1 MPKQFFRFVL
11 LASLWM
17 SLAYPS
23 YSAIYV
29 DKVDHPR
36 KVVILKIEGRIKHGD
51 EIEFQKTL
59 DEIKRDGFK
68 IKLNSVVLNSRGG
81 NSHAAM
87 EIGKI
92 IRKENLNTYVGL
104 KHRCASACVYV
115 LSSGIIRMAYGEVA
129 VHRPTFD
136 DDYPQEKL
144 EESLKKAEAES
155 MKFFMDMG
163 MTTQLVEASRITP
176 SWTTW
181 TLDDKEKRRWG
192 VHGTERM
199 YDELWFRTTA
209 KAKFYD
215 TDVVRDFFYR
225 HNEKCTKM
233 AKEFKMT
240 VYDCVKNEM

>member
-1 MPKQFFRFVL
+1 MNLLISVIASVL
-11 LASLWM
+11 VFWISNAN
-17 SLAYPS
+17 AV
-23 YSAIYV
+23 IYV
-29 DKVDHPR
+29 DKIEHPR

-51 EIEFQKTL
+51 ENDFQKTL
-59 DEIKRDGFK
+59 DEIRKDGYK
-68 IKLNSVVLNSRGG
+68 IKLNSVVLNSLGG

-92 IRKENLNTYVGL
+92 VRKENLNTYVGL
-104 KHRCASACVYV
+104 KHRCASACVYI

-136 DDYPQEKL
+136 DDFPQEKL
-144 EESLKKAEAES
+144 EESLKKADTES
-155 MKFFMDMG
+155 MKHLMEMG
-163 MTTQLVEASRITP
+163 MTTQLVEAIRITP

-215 TDVVRDFFYR
+215 TEVVKEFFFKY
-225 HNEKCTKM
+225 NAKCTKM

>member
-1 MPKQFFRFVL
+1 MNKPITLIAL
-11 LASLWM
+11 LFAFWLSN
-17 SLAYPS
+17 ANA
-23 YSAIYV
+23 AIYV

-36 KVVILKIEGRIKHGD
+36 KVVILKIEGRIKYED
-51 EIEFQKTL
+51 EIEFQRTL
-59 DEIKRDGFK
+59 DEIKRDGYK
-68 IKLNSVVLNSRGG
+68 IKLNSVVLNTRGG
-81 NSHAAM
+81 NSNAAM

-92 IRKENLNTYVGL
+92 IRKEKLNTYVGL
-104 KHRCASACVYV
+104 KHRCASACIYI
-115 LSSGIIRMAYGEVA
+115 LSSGIIRMAFGEVA

-136 DDYPQEKL
+136 DDYPYEKL
-144 EESLKKAEAES
+144 EESLKKSEAES
-155 MKFFMDMG
+155 MKHLMDMG
-163 MTTQLVEASRITP
+163 MTTQLVEAIRITP

-215 TDVVRDFFYR
+215 TDVVRDFFYK
-225 HNEKCTKM
+225 HHEKCTKM

-240 VYDCVKNEM
+240 VFDCVKNQM